1 MSILLIPYKLG
12 YFSLGRLAMDKFDL
26 IFIEEIPK
34 YVQITNKI
42 KVLMDENIIT
52 DGEKLPPIRELA
64 KYLGVNKDTVINAYK
79 KLEQEG
85 NAVQIMG
92 SGTYAKKKEMLR
104 SFKKDYADTFKRL
117 TSGKINH
124 WIDFTGETTS
134 SNFFPVGNLKNVL
147 NEVLDRD
154 GPEALIYQDVM
165 GYENLRSSINE
176 RFWGGNQSLENILIV
191 SGAQQGIDIISKAII
206 NVNDNVIIEK
216 PTYMGA
222 LTVFKWRKANII
234 EVPMEDNGAD
244 LEYLEKIL
252 KKRRIKCFYMMSYFQ
267 NPTGV
272 SYSMEKKKRL
282 LELASIYDF
291 YIIEDDYL
299 SELIYEEDIEYCPLK
314 KLDNEG
320 RVIYIKS
327 FSKIFLPGIRMGY
340 IMTPENLRESLQ
352 ISKSNTDIATSSLM
366 QRALD
371 VYINKGYW
379 IEHIEYLNKEY
390 NKRYLVMKNLL
401 QTKLEDLVT
410 YIDPKGGLS
419 FYLKIRENININS
432 KELFYKLRE
441 KNTFITPGV
450 MFFKNQ
456 KEGEGYFRIGFSQTD
471 CENIQE
477 GLNNIYEVLKG
488 R

>member
-1 MSILLIPYKLG
+1 
-12 YFSLGRLAMDKFDL
+12 MDKFNL
-26 IFIEEIPK
+26 IFIEEVPK
-34 YVQITNKI
+34 YVQIANKI
-42 KVLMDENIIT
+42 KNLMDENIIM
-52 DGEKLPPIRELA
+52 DGEKLPTIRELA

-79 KLEQEG
+79 KLEHEG

-92 SGTYAKKKEMLR
+92 SGTYAKKKEILR

-117 TSGKINH
+117 TAGKLNH

-154 GPEALIYQDVM
+154 GAEALIYQDVM
-165 GYENLRSSINE
+165 GYENLRNSINE
-176 RFWGGNQSLENILIV
+176 RFWSGEQSLENILIV

-206 NVNDNVIIEK
+206 NVNDNVIVEK

-222 LTVFKWRKANII
+222 LTVFKWRKANILD
-234 EVPMEDNGAD
+234 VPMENDGAD

-252 KKRRIKCFYMMSYFQ
+252 KKRKIKCFYMMSYFQ
-267 NPTGV
+267 NPTGI

-299 SELIYEEDIEYCPLK
+299 SELIYISDINYCTLK
-314 KLDNEG
+314 KLDNEN

-340 IMTPENLRESLQ
+340 IMAPENLRESLQ

-379 IEHIEYLNKEY
+379 IDHIEYLNQEY
-390 NKRYLVMKNLL
+390 NKRYTVMKNLL
-401 QTKLEDLVT
+401 ETKLNEDVT
-410 YIDPKGGLS
+410 FIDPKGGLS
-419 FYLKIRENININS
+419 FYLKINETININS
-432 KELFYKLRE
+432 KELFYRLRE

-456 KEGEGYFRIGFSQTD
+456 KEGERYFRIGFSQTNCD
-471 CENIQE
+471 NIKE
-477 GLNNIYEVLKG
+477 GLNNIHEVLKG